1 MKALDH
7 ANTSQF
13 ILFPDEVR
21 AASQSG
27 GAYELKNT
35 TGIVLAYIVHNAGAH
50 VSPQVLARLVST
62 TASVIAL
69 ADAHVPLLGLPECT
83 RYVRRTS
90 GGGVFSLNVHIKG
103 SPS

>member
-35 TGIVLAYIVHNAGAH
+35 TGIVLAYICLLYTSDA
-50 VSPQVLARLVST
+50 
-62 TASVIAL
+62 
-69 ADAHVPLLGLPECT
+69 ADE
-83 RYVRRTS
+83 
-90 GGGVFSLNVHIKG
+90 
-103 SPS
+103 